1 MERISH
7 VGKRLLRGGYL
18 LLRRYTGHNV
28 STQSAAL
35 AFYLLFTMFPLLIF
49 FSSLLGLLQLE
60 QTELLGELTRFLPE
74 EVLELVRSYLAYAG
88 RNFSMRLLLFGLFF
102 SLYFPARAASRLMR
116 AVRTAYR
123 LGTPGSPVGYLFR
136 TLVYTGLLMV
146 TVAVTVALMTAGG
159 RLLDWAVRTAGLPRG
174 AALLWRGL
182 RFPVMAVVMYFAL
195 FVLYAMAQDQRRP
208 AGEVWPGVVAALL
221 GWMVISALYAY
232 YVENI
237 ASYSLLYGSLG
248 AVVVLMMWLYLT
260 AGALI
265 LGAEFNGMLVDLR
278 RERAG
283 VCKQTAEKDS
293 AETKKRQKAAG
304 KEQ

>member
-1 MERISH
+1 M
-7 VGKRLLRGGYL
+7 
-18 LLRRYTGHNV
+18 
-28 STQSAAL
+28 
-35 AFYLLFTMFPLLIF
+35 PL
-49 FSSLLGLLQLE
+49 
-60 QTELLGELTRFLPE
+60 
-74 EVLELVRSYLAYAG
+74 
-88 RNFSMRLLLFGLFF
+88 
-102 SLYFPARAASRLMR
+102 
-116 AVRTAYR
+116 
-123 LGTPGSPVGYLFR
+123 
-136 TLVYTGLLMV
+136 
-146 TVAVTVALMTAGG
+146 
-159 RLLDWAVRTAGLPRG
+159 

-208 AGEVWPGVVAALL
+208 AGEVWPGVAAALL

-260 AGALI
+260 AGALVM
-265 LGAEFNGMLVDLR
+265 GAEFNGMLADLR

-283 VCKQTAEKDS
+283 VCKQTAGQAS

-304 KEQ
+304 KDQ